1 VLSADRERWP
11 RRVLL
16 STEMLECWALNA
28 VRLGGSAAGHCRL
41 PLWAVAW
48 PRALAW
54 PRGDDI
60 AAVPDDEREALPC
73 LWSVDAAAEDALGCG
88 LALPPD
94 DERERGE
101 EPQSAGAHRRPH
113 THTLELFGC
122 QVSFALPCR
131 EKLRTGP

>member
-28 VRLGGSAAGHCRL
+28 VRLGGSAARHCRL

-54 PRGDDI
+54 PRGDDA

-88 LALPPD
+88 LALPD
-94 DERERGE
+94 DERERRRTAVRRGT
-101 EPQSAGAHRRPH
+101 PQTAHPH
-113 THTLELFGC
+113 TGAIWLPGELC
-122 QVSFALPCR
+122 LALP
-131 EKLRTGP
+131 

>member
-1 VLSADRERWP
+1 VLSPDRERWP

-48 PRALAW
+48 PR
-54 PRGDDI
+54 GDDA

-88 LALPPD
+88 LALPD
-94 DERERGE
+94 DERERRRT
-101 EPQSAGAHRRPH
+101 AVRRAHRRPH